1 MELTV
6 NLGPDTYPIYIENGI
21 LPQTGSYIRKFFTG
35 KKIMLI
41 SDDHVFPLYGKTVL
55 DSLKDY
61 ECYSLVLPHGE
72 PTKSFQTLPQI
83 YSAMLDARLTRSDPC
98 LQALPLQTS
107 SAQYCFMWPIRGI
120 S

>member
-35 KKIMLI
+35 KKIMII

-55 DSLKDY
+55 DSRQ
-61 ECYSLVLPHGE
+61 
-72 PTKSFQTLPQI
+72 FF
-83 YSAMLDARLTRSDPC
+83 RS
-98 LQALPLQTS
+98 LPLGLLILHAAHPVVIGTFLRTCALSVS
-107 SAQYCFMWPIRGI
+107 SNKGSSFFSRP
-120 S
+120 

>member
-35 KKIMLI
+35 KKIMII

-55 DSLKDY
+55 DSLNAILLSFRMVNLRKVFRHFRRFILRCWMPDLP
-61 ECYSLVLPHGE
+61 EVTWSLHWE
-72 PTKSFQTLPQI
+72 E
-83 YSAMLDARLTRSDPC
+83 A
-98 LQALPLQTS
+98 
-107 SAQYCFMWPIRGI
+107 
-120 S
+120 

>member
-35 KKIMLI
+35 KKIMII

-55 DSLKDY
+55 D
-61 ECYSLVLPHGE
+61 
-72 PTKSFQTLPQI
+72 
-83 YSAMLDARLTRSDPC
+83 
-98 LQALPLQTS
+98 
-107 SAQYCFMWPIRGI
+107 CFFVFLIFFVRVYDWL
-120 S
+120 